1 MATLN
6 ENIITIKKAIDNI
19 ATAIEQKGVP
29 VEDCASPTTYANKI
43 RSIKGEGVGIDAY
56 KFSAA
61 ANDLPNDAQSTVD
74 TEVTDEGEIIFTFG
88 LREGK
93 QGPVGPAGPQGPA
106 GRDGAA
112 GPQGPIGPAG
122 RDGVDGK
129 PGRDGADG
137 KTQYLHLAYAEDV
150 TNLDAD
156 GNVTDLTRITGFSK
170 SPFNG
175 SKFIGTLV
183 DFNDL
188 DSGDA
193 TIYK

>member
-56 KFSAA
+56 KFSAV

-93 QGPVGPAGPQGPA
+93 QGPVGPVGPQGPA
-106 GRDGAA
+106 GRDGVA

-129 PGRDGADG
+129 PGRDGAAGPKGDRG
-137 KTQYLHLAYAEDV
+137 IAGISYRTVSVYTATE
-150 TNLDAD
+150 T
-156 GNVTDLTRITGFSK
+156 TDMPNRPEG
-170 SPFNG
+170 G
-175 SKFIGTLV
+175 
-183 DFNDL
+183 
-188 DSGDA
+188 
-193 TIYK
+193 Y